1 MSKKIEKN
9 VALVLQYG
17 GLHRLGV
24 HKQPEVLRA
33 FIIELGPWESVLRT
47 SRCSMSW
54 GALWLSIGSL
64 ATLIDKE
71 LDASSVS

>member
-1 MSKKIEKN
+1 MSKELEKN

-33 FIIELGPWESVLRT
+33 FIIELGVRS
-47 SRCSMSW
+47 
-54 GALWLSIGSL
+54 
-64 ATLIDKE
+64 
-71 LDASSVS
+71 